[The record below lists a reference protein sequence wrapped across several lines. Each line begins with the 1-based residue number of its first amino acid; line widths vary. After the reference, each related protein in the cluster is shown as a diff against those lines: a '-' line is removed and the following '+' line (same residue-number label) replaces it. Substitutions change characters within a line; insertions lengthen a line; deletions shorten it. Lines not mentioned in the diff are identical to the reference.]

1 MRGSAGALG
10 RAGFGAGA
18 GAGAGGGVERAG
30 ADVRTGADVDV
41 CARVGEGASESVGG
55 GAEGRGR
62 RGVGE
67 REGVHSAKTGV
78 MVWRGASDGAG
89 AAQAHKDKVRAVTAE
104 KVTVRVST
112 ISPRVCDSV

>member
-30 ADVRTGADVDV
+30 ADMRTGVDVDV

-55 GAEGRGR
+55 GVEGRGR

-67 REGVHSAKTGV
+67 RAGVHSAKTGV
-78 MVWRGASDGAG
+78 VVWRGASDGAG
-89 AAQAHKDKVRAVTAE
+89 AAQAHKDKVRAVMAE

-112 ISPRVCDSV
+112 ISPPGM